1 MGNLTALLSKIL
13 PSVYTDKNKTKD
25 QSSNNPEFVD
35 EVAAINVKR
44 TLHSILKRSP
54 ILKEMIDTGQ
64 IGIIGG
70 FHDIS
75 TGVVTF
81 FDDTAIIN
89 QPQDSQ

>member
-25 QSSNNPEFVD
+25 QSSNTPEFVD
-35 EVAAINVKR
+35 EVAAINVRR

-54 ILKEMIDTGQ
+54 ILKETIDTGQ
-64 IGIIGG
+64 IGIIGD